1 MLNPKI
7 NFNIN
12 KSCSCFIREIVNLEE
27 HLNDSNAPRFIDL
40 IKENNSSIKI
50 DSEAEKLIENLK
62 NVKIPYK
69 LDSSNI
75 FYYKVK
81 WKNNQIDKDE
91 LNAYLEKFGK
101 DFFNQMIRLIE
112 DAFKTEQVKNAI
124 SNEIYF
130 KFGLIN
136 ERDKKFTSLEMD
148 LIQEFK
154 DLILELSNH
163 ATEFRENNSK

>member
-1 MLNPKI
+1 MK
-7 NFNIN
+7 
-12 KSCSCFIREIVNLEE
+12 
-27 HLNDSNAPRFIDL
+27 
-40 IKENNSSIKI
+40 
-50 DSEAEKLIENLK
+50 
-62 NVKIPYK
+62 
-69 LDSSNI
+69 
-75 FYYKVK
+75 
-81 WKNNQIDKDE
+81 
-91 LNAYLEKFGK
+91 KFGK

-136 ERDKKFTSLEMD
+136 ERDKKFTSHEMD